1 MKTKNLDK
9 KLSLSKQTVADL
21 ELKSAKGGVFFPTFT
36 ILACT
41 YDSICI
47 TIEKSCF
54 SCVPYACPPETN

>member
-36 ILACT
+36 IACT
-41 YDSICI
+41 WDIICV
-47 TIEKSCF
+47 TIERSCF
-54 SCVPYACPPETN
+54 SCVPYACEQ